1 MREMFSYCR
10 SLSSLPDIS
19 KWNTNNDKVMTGM
32 FDNCILLLHIP
43 NLQNNSYDDSI
54 SDNFDFE
61 EDEIDDD
68 DINHKEG
75 NNNNNI

>member
-1 MREMFSYCR
+1 MICLIIVYYYYTYQ
-10 SLSSLPDIS
+10 IY
-19 KWNTNNDKVMTGM
+19 K
-32 FDNCILLLHIP
+32 II
-43 NLQNNSYDDSI
+43 SYDDSI

-61 EDEIDDD
+61 KDEIDDD